1 MHSLTQVFTLITFI
15 ALVRLEYL
23 ELRNLMNDPI
33 LLLKTNDCKLQTG
46 YIKIIHPINIT
57 NLENNV
63 YLFSKLARQIDREI
77 PISNLILQKSR
88 ELVNNLHQ
96 LKPMKARRTK
106 RWDTLGTAWKW
117 IAGSP
122 DADDLKI
129 INTTLDNLITQ
140 NNQQTR
146 INNIINIRIDEMTT
160 TVNRLIEQQS
170 MENKIL
176 LKEMDAITLLLYM
189 DTTNNILEDLED
201 TILRT
206 RIELANS
213 KLLSLKEILTIETL
227 LNEQGIKTQFPEE
240 ALNFAKP
247 KIATRGDL
255 LLYILQIPK
264 VKGNCE
270 VIQIIPLTVQNTVIT
285 DLPPYVVR
293 SGNDLFSTTNP
304 SSTIQQDTFLEPLR
318 DNCSVQIISGRE
330 SHCNATFDNST
341 RIVLVANNKI
351 LINNAKGSHMKS
363 NCGPH
368 DRSLNGNFIISFYNC
383 SVQINEQLFTSEEL
397 LGNTKELQGAF
408 PSLAIK
414 WNIAKQHD
422 IPQIHDQTIDN
433 RMQLEHVK
441 LKQFEH
447 RNLLLAAF
455 GGLSTMMV
463 IIIIITITC
472 LFRKRVVIR
481 IGNRKEK
488 SSQQD

>member
-1 MHSLTQVFTLITFI
+1 MHSLTAFFILIAI
-15 ALVRLEYL
+15 ALTTSENLEI
-23 ELRNLMNDPI
+23 RNLNNDPL
-33 LLLKTNDCKLQTG
+33 LLLKINDCKLQIG

-63 YLFSKLARQIDREI
+63 YLFSKLARQIDRDL

-96 LKPMKARRTK
+96 LKPMRPRRTK

-129 INTTLDNLITQ
+129 INTTLDELITE
-140 NNQQTR
+140 NNHQTR
-146 INNIINIRIDEMTT
+146 INNIINTRIDEMAT
-160 TVNRLIEQQS
+160 TVNRLIEGQALQ
-170 MENKIL
+170 NKIL
-176 LKEMDAITLLLYM
+176 LKELDAVTLLLFM
-189 DTTNNILEDLED
+189 DTTNSILEDLED

-227 LNEQGIKTQFPEE
+227 LNEQGIQTNFPEE
-240 ALNFAKP
+240 ALNYAKP

-270 VIQIIPLTVQNTVIT
+270 IIRIFPLTIQNTVIT

-293 SGNDLFSTTNP
+293 SENDLFSTTEP
-304 SSTIQQDTFLEPLR
+304 GSTIQQDTFLEPLK
-318 DNCSVQIISGRE
+318 DNCSLHIVLGRE
-330 SHCNATFDNST
+330 SHCNATFDDTT
-341 RIVLVANNKI
+341 RFELIANNKI
-351 LINNAKGSHMKS
+351 LINNAKGSQMKS

-368 DRSLNGNFIISFYNC
+368 NRTLDGNFIITFYNC
-383 SVQINEQLFTSEEL
+383 SVQVGDHLFTSEEL
-397 LGNTKELQGAF
+397 ASNAKELQGAF

-414 WNIAKQHD
+414 WNIAQQHS
-422 IPQIHDQTIDN
+422 IPRIQDQTIHN
-433 RMQLEHVK
+433 RKQLEHIK

-447 RNLLLAAF
+447 RNLLLGAF
-455 GGLSTMMV
+455 GGLSTTMV
-463 IIIIITITC
+463 IFIIITITC
-472 LFRKRVVIR
+472 IFRKRVVIR
-481 IGNRKEK
+481 IGTRKDEP
-488 SSQQD
+488 SQQD

>member
-1 MHSLTQVFTLITFI
+1 MHSLSPIFLFTIIT
-15 ALVRLEYL
+15 LTKSDLEI
-23 ELRNLMNDPI
+23 RNLGNDPI
-33 LLLKTNDCKLQTG
+33 LLLKTKDCKLQIG
-46 YIKIIHPINIT
+46 FVKIIHPINLT

-63 YLFSKLARQIDREI
+63 YIFSKLARQVDRDI

-96 LKPMKARRTK
+96 LKPMKSRRTR
-106 RWDTLGTAWKW
+106 RWDALGTGWKW

-122 DADDLKI
+122 DAEDLRIINNTLDDL
-129 INTTLDNLITQ
+129 TTQ
-140 NNQQTR
+140 NNQQTK
-146 INNIINIRIDEMTT
+146 INNIINTRIEEMTT
-160 TVNRLIEQQS
+160 TINRLIEQQS

-176 LKEMDAITLLLYM
+176 LEEMDAITLLLYM

-240 ALNFAKP
+240 ALNYAKP

-270 VIQIIPLTVQNTVIT
+270 VIQVIPLTVQNAVIT

-293 SGNDLFSTTNP
+293 SGNDLFSTTEP
-304 SSTIQQDTFLEPLR
+304 GSTIQQDTFLEPLR
-318 DNCSVQIISGRE
+318 DNCSVHIISGRE
-330 SHCNATFDNST
+330 SHCNATFDDST
-341 RIVLVANNKI
+341 RVALIASNKI
-351 LINNAKGSHMKS
+351 LINNAKGSYIKS

-368 DRSLNGNFIISFYNC
+368 NRTLHGNFIVSFHNC
-383 SVQINEQLFTSEEL
+383 SVQVGEQIFTSEEL
-397 LGNTKELQGAF
+397 VSSVKELQGAF

-414 WNIAKQHD
+414 WNIAQQHD
-422 IPQIHDQTIDN
+422 IPRIHDQTLHN

-455 GGLSTMMV
+455 GGLSTTMV

-481 IGNRKEK
+481 IGSREDKP
-488 SSQQD
+488 SQKD